1 MSETLLF
8 RQATLPS
15 GEQADVLVR
24 DGLIAEMGS
33 VTNNDARVIDA
44 AGLQMLPGLID
55 LHTHLREPGFEQ
67 SETVLTGSQA
77 AAVGGFT
84 TVFPMAN
91 TSPVADNASVVE
103 LELSRG
109 REAGYV
115 QVQPIGAVTAGLA
128 GTELADLKGMADSRA
143 RVRVFSDDGKC
154 VHDPLVMRRALE
166 YVSAF
171 DGVIAQ
177 HAQEPRLTEGAQ
189 MNEGEVA
196 SRLGLAGWP
205 AIAEE
210 TIIARDV
217 LIAESVGSALH
228 VCHLSTAGS
237 VDVIRWAKA
246 RGIRVTAEVTP
257 HHLLLTEDLAESYDA
272 RFKVNPPLRSS
283 EDVMAVRRG
292 LADGT
297 IDIVATDHAPH
308 PTESKECEWDVAAF
322 GMVGLESALSIV
334 LHTMVET
341 GELNWSD
348 VERVMSRTP
357 ATIGRLEWRGLA
369 VGAPARLTLV
379 DPAEHRVFS
388 TDHLASRSDNS
399 PYLGRELPGRVL
411 FTAFDGYLTVDA
423 GTLVPAET
431 VAAHAVARLLATGSP
446 EGAPR
451 G

>member
-1 MSETLLF
+1 MSNSLLF
-8 RQATLPS
+8 RQATLPG

-24 DGLIAEMGS
+24 DGLIAEIGS
-33 VTNNDARVIDA
+33 VSSDASRVIDA
-44 AGLQMLPGLID
+44 AGLHILPGLVD
-55 LHTHLREPGFEQ
+55 LHTHLREPGFEA
-67 SETVLTGSQA
+67 SETILTGSQA
-77 AAVGGFT
+77 AAAGGFT

-128 GTELADLKGMADSRA
+128 GTALADLKGMADSRA

-177 HAQEPRLTEGAQ
+177 HAQEPRLTEHAQ
-189 MNEGEVA
+189 MNEGELA

-217 LIAESVGSALH
+217 LIAESVGAALH
-228 VCHLSTAGS
+228 ICHLSTAGS
-237 VDVIRWAKA
+237 VDVVRWAKQ

-272 RFKVNPPLRSS
+272 RFKVNPPLRTS
-283 EDVMAVRRG
+283 EDVLAVRRG

-308 PTESKECEWDVAAF
+308 PSESKECEWDVAAF

-334 LHTMVET
+334 LLTMVET
-341 GELNWSD
+341 GELTWAD

-357 ATIGRLEWRGLA
+357 AQIGRLDWQGLS

-379 DPAEHRVFS
+379 DSGARQVFG
-388 TDHLASRSDNS
+388 TEHLAGRSTNS
-399 PYLGRELPGRVL
+399 PYLGRELPGRIMY
-411 FTAFDGYLTVDA
+411 TAFDGYLTVDD
-423 GTLVPAET
+423 GSVVPADT
-431 VAAHAVARLLATGSP
+431 VAGHALDHAMSRGEARG
-446 EGAPR
+446 
-451 G
+451 

>member
-1 MSETLLF
+1 MSEPLLF

-15 GEQADVLVR
+15 GEQTDVLVR
-24 DGLIAEMGS
+24 DGLIVEMGS
-33 VTNNDARVIDA
+33 VTSKDARSVDA
-44 AGLQMLPGLID
+44 AGLQMLPGLVD

-91 TSPVADNASVVE
+91 TMPVADNASVVE
-103 LELSRG
+103 LELARG

-128 GTELADLKGMADSRA
+128 GTALADLKGMADSRA

-217 LIAESVGSALH
+217 LIAESVGAALH

-237 VDVIRWAKA
+237 VDVIRWAKS

-283 EDVMAVRRG
+283 EDVMAVRQG

-308 PTESKECEWDVAAF
+308 PAEAKECEWDVAAF

-334 LHTMVET
+334 LLTMVES
-341 GELNWSD
+341 GELSWSD
-348 VERVMSRTP
+348 VERVMSRAP
-357 ATIGRLEWRGLA
+357 SQIGRVEWSGLV

-379 DPAEHRVFS
+379 DPADRHVFS
-388 TDHLASRSDNS
+388 TEHLASRSQNS
-399 PYLGRELPGRVL
+399 PYLGRELPGRVVY
-411 FTAFDGYLTVDA
+411 TAFDGYLTVDA

-431 VAAHAVARLLATGSP
+431 VAAHAAATRANSAASG
-446 EGAPR
+446 GVTN

>member
-1 MSETLLF
+1 MTNSILF
-8 RQATLPS
+8 RQATLPG
-15 GEQADVLVR
+15 GEQADVLLR
-24 DGLIAEMGS
+24 DGLIAEIGS
-33 VTNNDARVIDA
+33 VSSDASRVVDA
-44 AGLQMLPGLID
+44 AGLRILPGLVD
-55 LHTHLREPGFEQ
+55 LHTHLREPGFEG
-67 SETVLTGSQA
+67 SETILTGSQA
-77 AAVGGFT
+77 AAMGGYT

-91 TSPVADNASVVE
+91 TMPVADNASVVE

-115 QVQPIGAVTAGLA
+115 QVQPIGAVTAGLG
-128 GTELADLKGMADSRA
+128 GTSLADLKGMADSRA

-177 HAQEPRLTEGAQ
+177 HAQEPRLTEHAQ
-189 MNEGEVA
+189 MNEGELA

-217 LIAESVGSALH
+217 LIAESVGAALH
-228 VCHLSTAGS
+228 ICHLSTAGS
-237 VDVIRWAKA
+237 VDVVRWAKQ

-272 RFKVNPPLRSS
+272 RFKVNPPLRTS
-283 EDVMAVRRG
+283 EDVHAVRRG

-308 PTESKECEWDVAAF
+308 PSESKECEWDVAAF

-334 LHTMVET
+334 LLTMVES
-341 GELNWSD
+341 GELTWVD

-357 ATIGRLEWRGLA
+357 AQIGRLDWQGLS

-379 DPAEHRVFS
+379 DDTARQVFA
-388 TDHLASRSDNS
+388 TEHLAGRSTNS
-399 PYLGRELPGRVL
+399 PYLGRELPGRVMY
-411 FTAFDGYLTVDA
+411 TAFDGYLTVDE
-423 GTLVPAET
+423 GTLVPADT
-431 VAAHAVARLLATGSP
+431 VSEHAIRHGMMSGVT
-446 EGAPR
+446 R

>member
-1 MSETLLF
+1 MSDQLLF

-24 DGLIAEMGS
+24 DGLIVEMGS
-33 VTNNDARVIDA
+33 VTNKHARVIDA
-44 AGLQMLPGLID
+44 AGLQMLPGLVD

-77 AAVGGFT
+77 AAVGGYT

-128 GTELADLKGMADSRA
+128 GAELADLKGMADSRA

-189 MNEGEVA
+189 MNEGEMA

-217 LIAESVGSALH
+217 LIA
-228 VCHLSTAGS
+228 
-237 VDVIRWAKA
+237 
-246 RGIRVTAEVTP
+246 
-257 HHLLLTEDLAESYDA
+257 
-272 RFKVNPPLRSS
+272 
-283 EDVMAVRRG
+283 
-292 LADGT
+292 
-297 IDIVATDHAPH
+297 
-308 PTESKECEWDVAAF
+308 
-322 GMVGLESALSIV
+322 
-334 LHTMVET
+334 
-341 GELNWSD
+341 
-348 VERVMSRTP
+348 
-357 ATIGRLEWRGLA
+357 
-369 VGAPARLTLV
+369 
-379 DPAEHRVFS
+379 
-388 TDHLASRSDNS
+388 
-399 PYLGRELPGRVL
+399 
-411 FTAFDGYLTVDA
+411 
-423 GTLVPAET
+423 
-431 VAAHAVARLLATGSP
+431 
-446 EGAPR
+446 
-451 G
+451 

>member
-1 MSETLLF
+1 MSEQILF

-24 DGLIAEMGS
+24 DGLIVEMGN
-33 VTNNDARVIDA
+33 VTSKDARVVDA
-44 AGLQMLPGLID
+44 AGLQMLPGLVD

-67 SETVLTGSQA
+67 SETILTGSQA

-91 TSPVADNASVVE
+91 TLPVADNASVVE
-103 LELSRG
+103 LELARG

-128 GTELADLKGMADSRA
+128 GSELADLKGMADSRA

-189 MNEGEVA
+189 MNEGEIA

-217 LIAESVGSALH
+217 LIAESVGAALH

-237 VDVIRWAKA
+237 VEVIRWAKA

-272 RFKVNPPLRSS
+272 RFKVNPPLRSI
-283 EDVMAVRRG
+283 EDVVAVRQG

-308 PTESKECEWDVAAF
+308 PVEAKECEWDAAAF

-334 LHTMVET
+334 LLTMVET
-341 GELNWSD
+341 GQLSWSD

-357 ATIGRLEWRGLA
+357 SQIGRLEWSGLA

-379 DPAEHRVFS
+379 DPAVRSVFS
-388 TDHLASRSDNS
+388 TDQLAGRSHNS

-411 FTAFDGYLTVDA
+411 YTAFDGYLTVDE

-431 VAAHAVARLLATGSP
+431 VAAHAVAGKGGVAHG
-446 EGAPR
+446 
-451 G
+451 

>member
-1 MSETLLF
+1 MSEQILF

-24 DGLIAEMGS
+24 DGLIVEMGN
-33 VTNNDARVIDA
+33 VTSKDARVVDA
-44 AGLQMLPGLID
+44 AGLQMLPGLVD

-103 LELSRG
+103 LELARG

-128 GTELADLKGMADSRA
+128 GSELADLKGMADSRA

-189 MNEGEVA
+189 MNEGEMA

-217 LIAESVGSALH
+217 LIAESVGAALH

-237 VDVIRWAKA
+237 VEVIRWAKA

-272 RFKVNPPLRSS
+272 RFKVNPPLRST
-283 EDVMAVRRG
+283 EDVVAVRQG

-308 PTESKECEWDVAAF
+308 PVEAKECEWDVAAF

-334 LHTMVET
+334 LLTMVET
-341 GELNWSD
+341 GQLSWSD

-357 ATIGRLEWRGLA
+357 SQIGRLEWSGLA
-369 VGAPARLTLV
+369 VGSPARLTLI
-379 DPAEHRVFS
+379 DPAVRNVFS
-388 TDHLASRSDNS
+388 TDQLAGRSHNS

-411 FTAFDGYLTVDA
+411 YTAFDGYLTVDE

-431 VAAHAVARLLATGSP
+431 VAAHAVVGK
-446 EGAPR
+446 GGVVR

>member
-1 MSETLLF
+1 MSNSLLF
-8 RQATLPS
+8 RQATLPG

-24 DGLIAEMGS
+24 DGLIAEIGS
-33 VTNNDARVIDA
+33 VSSDASRVIDA
-44 AGLQMLPGLID
+44 DGLRILPGLVD
-55 LHTHLREPGFEQ
+55 LHTHLREPGFEE
-67 SETVLTGSQA
+67 SETILTGSQA
-77 AAVGGFT
+77 AAAGGYT

-128 GTELADLKGMADSRA
+128 GTALADLKGMADSRA

-177 HAQEPRLTEGAQ
+177 HAQEPRLTEHAQ
-189 MNEGEVA
+189 MNEGEMA

-210 TIIARDV
+210 TIVARDV
-217 LIAESVGSALH
+217 LIAESVGAALH
-228 VCHLSTAGS
+228 ICHLSTAGS
-237 VDVIRWAKA
+237 VDVVRWAKQ

-257 HHLLLTEDLAESYDA
+257 HHLLLTEDLAKSYDA
-272 RFKVNPPLRSS
+272 RFKVNPPLRTS
-283 EDVMAVRRG
+283 EDVLAVRRG

-308 PTESKECEWDVAAF
+308 PSESKECEWDVAAF

-334 LHTMVET
+334 LLTMVET
-341 GELNWSD
+341 GELSWVD

-357 ATIGRLEWRGLA
+357 AQIGRLDWQGLS

-379 DPAEHRVFS
+379 DPGARQVFA
-388 TDHLASRSDNS
+388 TEHLAGRSTNS
-399 PYLGRELPGRVL
+399 PYLGRELPGRIVY
-411 FTAFDGYLTVDA
+411 TAFDGYLTVDD
-423 GTLVPAET
+423 GSVVPADT
-431 VAAHAVARLLATGSP
+431 VAGHALDHAMQRGV
-446 EGAPR
+446 PR